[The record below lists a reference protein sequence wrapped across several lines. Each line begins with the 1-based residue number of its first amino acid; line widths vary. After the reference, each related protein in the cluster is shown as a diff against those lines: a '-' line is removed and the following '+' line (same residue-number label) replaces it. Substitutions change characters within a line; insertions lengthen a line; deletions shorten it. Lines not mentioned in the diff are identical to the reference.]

1 VKYLKLQIEDPHG
14 ETLYERDLRLET
26 IFREFV
32 RRMMFKLILQ
42 GTVLEGDCYTVTII
56 PRYGTSMKH
65 IPELV
70 DVSSKTLL
78 PGDKWIEMSFEE
90 PFNFHEPIHFFT
102 IQIHIKNL
110 NLLYRHDCKVFA
122 ALEQYLKR
130 TLGHTLIQKGVI
142 RNGDGMIPR
151 LFTRDDDSA
160 DFDIEHFPKLQH
172 QVESLLE
179 FVDEPQAIVFP
190 KRHREHYLN
199 TTLVG
204 EPTRDDICIFIQQKT
219 MNALIEEGKQSTVAE
234 RGGVLVGTVYENA
247 DQGRHIVEISDLI
260 VGEHMVSSMTQLRY
274 TFESWQAQHQR
285 MQEDFLD
292 KRIVGWYHT
301 HLIEGG
307 IYQRQN
313 PERSKLFFSR
323 DDHFLHKQF
332 FPEPWHVA
340 MVLDPKGNSIFFQW
354 KGKEVVGCDGYYIFE
369 DIHSPT

>member
-1 VKYLKLQIEDPHG
+1 MKYLKLQIDDPHG
-14 ETLYERDLRLET
+14 ETLYERDLKPET
-26 IFREFV
+26 LFREFV
-32 RRMMFKLILQ
+32 RRMMIKLLLQ
-42 GTVLEGDCYTVTII
+42 GTVLEDECYTVTIV
-56 PRYGTSMKH
+56 PRYGTYIKLAPS
-65 IPELV
+65 LAG
-70 DVSSKTLL
+70 VSSEIL
-78 PGDKWIEMSFEE
+78 PLGDKWIEISFEE
-90 PFNFHEPIHFFT
+90 PFNFHEPVHFFT
-102 IQIHIKNL
+102 VQIYIKDR
-110 NLLYRHDCKVFA
+110 NLLYRQDCQVSHT
-122 ALEQYLKR
+122 LEQYLKR
-130 TLGHTLIQKGVI
+130 DLGHTLIQKGVI
-142 RNGDGMIPR
+142 RNGDSMIPR

-160 DFDIEHFPKLQH
+160 DFDKEHYPQLQH

-179 FVDEPQAIVFP
+179 FVDEPQEIVFP
-190 KRHREHYLN
+190 KRHKEHYSN

-204 EPTRDDICIFIQQKT
+204 EPAKDDICIFIQQKT
-219 MNALIEEGKQSTVAE
+219 MNALIEEGKQSTAVE

-247 DQGRHIVEISDLI
+247 DQGKHIVEISDLI
-260 VGEHMVSSMTQLRY
+260 IGEHMVSSMTQLRY

-313 PERSKLFFSR
+313 SERSKLFFSR

-369 DIHSPT
+369 DLRNPT

>member
-1 VKYLKLQIEDPHG
+1 VKYLKLQIEHLHG
-14 ETLYERDLRLET
+14 ETLYERDLKLET
-26 IFREFV
+26 IFRELV
-32 RRMMFKLILQ
+32 PRMMLKLILQ
-42 GTVLEGDCYTVTII
+42 GTVLEGDSYTVTII
-56 PRYGTSMKH
+56 PRYGTSMKLT
-65 IPELV
+65 PELV
-70 DVSSKTLL
+70 GVSSETLL

-90 PFNFHEPIHFFT
+90 PFNFHEPVHFFT
-102 IQIHIKNL
+102 IQIHIKDL
-110 NLLYRHDCKVFA
+110 NLLYRQDCQVFA
-122 ALEQYLKR
+122 ALEQYLKH

-160 DFDIEHFPKLQH
+160 DFDKEHFPRLQH

-190 KRHREHYLN
+190 KRHKKHYLN

-204 EPTRDDICIFIQQKT
+204 EPARDDICIFIQQKT